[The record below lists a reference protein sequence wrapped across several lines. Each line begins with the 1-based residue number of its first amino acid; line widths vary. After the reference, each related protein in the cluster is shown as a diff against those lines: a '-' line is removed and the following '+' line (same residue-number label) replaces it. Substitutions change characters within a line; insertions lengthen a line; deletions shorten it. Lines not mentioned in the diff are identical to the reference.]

1 MTVTLLSQSYII
13 PLEYTLSFNVS
24 FGPPSNVNCTVW
36 SDKKNETIPDD
47 LIVVDIS
54 KYTYEDNSVDVSTV
68 TVRMSERIEGLV
80 VCTVERF
87 QVMDRVD
94 STQISTTN
102 ATVNGEHIT
111 YNTC

>member
-1 MTVTLLSQSYII
+1 MTVSLISQSYKI

-24 FGPPSNVNCTVW
+24 LGPPSNVNCTVW
-36 SDKKNETIPDD
+36 SDKKNVTIPDN
-47 LIVVDIS
+47 LIVVDIP
-54 KYTYEDNSVDVSTV
+54 KYTHEDDSVDVSTV

-80 VCTVERF
+80 VCTVERV
-87 QVMDRVD
+87 QVMGHVN

-111 YNTC
+111 